1 MAPDDQNTMNGETK
15 MSETFE
21 LRSGKTG
28 IACATVEEM
37 TKVTADLVRRMG
49 VTALSLGMNPDALL
63 VEMVEGVADD
73 EHAFFPFI
81 YGPATGPTALLFRV
95 PMDAVLAHQAAR
107 AEQGVTRVH

>member
-1 MAPDDQNTMNGETK
+1 MNGKTK

-21 LRSGKTG
+21 LPSGKTG

-37 TKVTADLVRRMG
+37 TKVSNDLVRRMG

-73 EHAFFPFI
+73 EHAFFAFV
-81 YGPATGPTALLFRV
+81 YGPATNPTPVLFRV

-107 AEQGVTRVH
+107 AEQGVTHVH